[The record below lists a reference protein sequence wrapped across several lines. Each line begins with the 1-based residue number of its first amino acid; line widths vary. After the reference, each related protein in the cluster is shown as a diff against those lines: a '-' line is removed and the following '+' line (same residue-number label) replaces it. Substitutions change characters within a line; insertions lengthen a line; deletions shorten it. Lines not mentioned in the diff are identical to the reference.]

1 MACKDMSATIAL
13 EKNTSAVF
21 FPSKSEIKSTL
32 ELISKLLD
40 GMDNVYA
47 MSLSLVGTGYRAY
60 VPKRL
65 GNRVLLL
72 KLGFG
77 KSFVKLQ
84 FACKYY

>member
-1 MACKDMSATIAL
+1 LVCKDLCAKIVNKK
-13 EKNTSAVF
+13 KNLKVF
-21 FPSKSEIKSTL
+21 FSSKSELKSTL
-32 ELISKLLD
+32 EIMSKLIN

-65 GNRVLLL
+65 GSKVLLL

-77 KSFVKLQ
+77 KAFVAL
-84 FACKYY
+84 